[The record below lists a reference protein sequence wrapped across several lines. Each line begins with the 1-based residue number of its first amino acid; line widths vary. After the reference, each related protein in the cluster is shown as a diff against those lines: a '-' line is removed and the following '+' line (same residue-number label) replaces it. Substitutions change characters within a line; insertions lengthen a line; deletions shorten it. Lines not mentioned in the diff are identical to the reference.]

1 MPPPTRLVAYQTAW
15 MKANHPEVFIAA
27 CMSLALGNTDRLAAL
42 REEATRSGIRI
53 LPPDINRSGAD
64 FSVERADDGKLAIR
78 YALAAVKKVGF
89 AAMQALVEARG
100 DTPFADLADFAARVD
115 PRQLNRMQLEN
126 LIRAGAFDALET
138 NRARLFAAAEAILR
152 RAQAT
157 AEEKESG
164 QIALF
169 GASPGG
175 VAGSVATARH
185 AGLAADGAAQLR
197 GRGDRLPPHRAS
209 ARRLCQGAAPAGHDA
224 VRAGGGERS
233 GPASRACASPAWW
246 RRRRSG

>member
-1 MPPPTRLVAYQTAW
+1 
-15 MKANHPEVFIAA
+15 MKANHAAVFIAA

-42 REEATRSGIRI
+42 REEAARSNIRI

-64 FSVERADDGKLAIR
+64 FSVERAEDGELAIR

-89 AAMQALVEARG
+89 AAMQSLVEARG
-100 DTPFADLADFAARVD
+100 DAPFTDLAEFSARVD

-126 LIRAGAFDALET
+126 LVRAGAFDALES
-138 NRARLFAAAEAILR
+138 NRARLFAGAESILR

-169 GASPGG
+169 GAS
-175 VAGSVATARH
+175 AGSERES
-185 AGLAADGAAQLR
+185 LR
-197 GRGDRLPPHRAS
+197 LPETPDWAPMDRLNFEAEAIGFHLTAHPLDVYAK
-209 ARRLCQGAAPAGHDA
+209 ALRRLGVTPCVQVEA
-224 VRAGGGERS
+224 VAQS
-233 GPASRACASPAWW
+233 G
-246 RRRRSG
+246 RRNA